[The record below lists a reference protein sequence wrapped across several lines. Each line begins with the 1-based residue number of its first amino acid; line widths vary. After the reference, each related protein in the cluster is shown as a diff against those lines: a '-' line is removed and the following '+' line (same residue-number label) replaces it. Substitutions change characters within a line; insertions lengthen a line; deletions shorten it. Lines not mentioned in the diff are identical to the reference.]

1 MAENR
6 PIIRL
11 MFVNM
16 REAFNEL
23 TNEEQMAFMRK
34 DRQNL
39 DELGCT
45 FETINGRGSNDEWQF
60 IGIEEWPSMEA
71 IEKRAKFEKEE
82 LEIHRYVEYKTIVGT
97 RESSDDYGKE

>member
-11 MFVNM
+11 MFVNIK
-16 REAFNEL
+16 EAFNNLSE
-23 TNEEQMAFMRK
+23 EEQMAFMVK
-34 DRQNL
+34 DRKNL
-39 DELGCT
+39 EELGCK
-45 FETINGRGSNDEWQF
+45 FETINLSGSNEEWQV

-71 IEKRAKFEKEE
+71 IEKRDKFEREE

-97 RESSDDYGKE
+97 RESSEDYGKE

>member
-1 MAENR
+1 MAENK

-11 MFVNM
+11 MFVNIK
-16 REAFNEL
+16 EPFFDL
-23 TNEEQMAFMRK
+23 SDEEKMAYMVK
-34 DRQNL
+34 DRKNL

-45 FETINGRGSNDEWQF
+45 FEMVNLTGSNEEWQY

-82 LEIHRYVEYKTIVGT
+82 LEIQRYVEYKTFVGT
-97 RESSDDYGKE
+97 RESYDDYGKE

>member
-16 REAFNEL
+16 KEAFNDL
-23 TNEEQMAFMRK
+23 SNEEQMAFMQK
-34 DRQNL
+34 DRKNL
-39 DELGCT
+39 DELGCK
-45 FETINGRGSNDEWQF
+45 FEMVNCSETNEEWQY

-71 IEKRAKFEKEE
+71 IEKRTKFEEEE
-82 LEIHRYVEYKTIVGT
+82 LEISKYVEYKFIVGT

>member
-16 REAFNEL
+16 KETFNEL
-23 TNEEQMAFMRK
+23 SDEEKMAFMVK
-34 DRQNL
+34 DRKNL
-39 DELGCT
+39 DELGCK
-45 FETINGRGSNDEWQF
+45 FETINCTGSNEGWQF

-71 IEKRAKFEKEE
+71 IEKREKFEKEV

>member
-1 MAENR
+1 MTENK
-6 PIIRL
+6 PITRL

-16 REAFNEL
+16 KEAFNDL
-23 TNEEQMAFMRK
+23 SDEEKMAFMVK
-34 DRQNL
+34 DRKNL

-45 FETINGRGSNDEWQF
+45 FETLNCTGSNQEWQF

-82 LEIHRYVEYKTIVGT
+82 LEIRRYVEYKTIVGT

>member
-1 MAENR
+1 MAENK

-16 REAFNEL
+16 KEAFNDL
-23 TNEEQMAFMRK
+23 YDEEKMAFMVK
-34 DRQNL
+34 DRKNL

-45 FETINGRGSNDEWQF
+45 FETINCSGSNEEWQF

-82 LEIHRYVEYKTIVGT
+82 LDIQRYVEYKTIVGT

>member
-1 MAENR
+1 MAEIK
-6 PIIRL
+6 PITRL

-16 REAFNEL
+16 KEAFNDL
-23 TNEEQMAFMRK
+23 SEEEKMAFMRK
-34 DRQNL
+34 DRKNL
-39 DELGCT
+39 DELGCI
-45 FETINGRGSNDEWQF
+45 FETINCSGSNEEWQF

-82 LEIHRYVEYKTIVGT
+82 LDIQRYVEYKTIVGT